1 MANETRSHFEKR
13 KRSLLKNC
21 IGDMF
26 YDEVYEA
33 LRSSKYKTIEEMDEY
48 LSFALKQ
55 YDTGIDAI
63 DDFYASQ
70 IDEDDS
76 DNS

>member
-13 KRSLLKNC
+13 KRSLLKSC

-26 YDEVYEA
+26 YDEVYET
-33 LRSSKYKTIEEMDEY
+33 LKSSKYKTIEEMDEY
-48 LSFALKQ
+48 LSNALKQ
-55 YDTGIDAI
+55 YDTGMDAI
-63 DDFYASQ
+63 DDFYTSR

-76 DNS
+76 EDS